1 MSSKIYTSA
10 LQGLNSVLVEVE
22 ADILGG
28 LPKTLI
34 VGLPDAAVSEASE
47 RVRSAIKNSQLE
59 FYNRRYTVNLAP
71 ADIKKEGP
79 SYDLPIAIA
88 ILVCTKQLEFDFKST
103 LFIGEL
109 SLDGSLRPVNGI
121 LSVVQLAK
129 EKGIKNIFLPKDN
142 ANEACL
148 IPGSDVFPS
157 KNLNQ
162 VIDHLSG
169 KKLISRHHYDWGR
182 EDIRDEYELDMA
194 HIKGQ
199 EHVKRALEIAASG
212 HHNVILT
219 GPPGS
224 GKTLL
229 SKATASILPKMSLEE
244 SLEVTRIYSVSGL
257 LLTSEPLISKR
268 PFRSP
273 HHSASTASLVG
284 GGRIPRPGEIS
295 LAHRGVLFLDE
306 FSEFSRSVLESL
318 RQPLEEGT
326 ITVSRVHSTLTY
338 PAKFILIAAQNP
350 CPCGYAS
357 DPVKTCTCTLSQ
369 IIKYQKKI
377 SGPLLDRIDLHVDVP
392 RIKFE
397 KLTEKKSAESS
408 KIIRKRVKK
417 AQKIQKQRFKNEKII
432 FNSEINQK
440 QIMEFCQVDQKTNE
454 LLKNAVNQLHLSA
467 RSYHRILKLSRTI
480 ADLAGSP
487 EIKMEHV
494 AEALQYRPKTMT

>member
-34 VGLPDAAVSEASE
+34 VGLPDTAVSEASE

-59 FYNRRYTVNLAP
+59 FPNRRYTVNLAP

-79 SYDLPIAIA
+79 SYDLPIAIS
-88 ILVCTKQLEFDFKST
+88 ILACTKQLDFDFEST

-129 EKGIKNIFLPKDN
+129 ERGIKNIFLPKDN

-148 IPGSDVFPS
+148 IPGPCIFAGN
-157 KNLNQ
+157 NLNQ
-162 VIDHLSG
+162 VVEHLNG
-169 KKLISRHHYDWGR
+169 KKIIASHYYDWKNE
-182 EDIRDEYELDMA
+182 EDFDDYELDMCY
-194 HIKGQ
+194 IKGQ

-229 SKATASILPKMSLEE
+229 SKAVASILPKMSLEE

-257 LLTSEPLISKR
+257 LSAKEPLISKR

-273 HHSASTASLVG
+273 HHSASSASLVG

-318 RQPLEEGT
+318 RQPLEEGA
-326 ITVSRVHSTLTY
+326 ITVSRVHSTLSY

-357 DPVKTCTCTLSQ
+357 DLVKTCTCTPSQ

-397 KLTEKKSAESS
+397 KLTDKKFTESS
-408 KIIRKRVKK
+408 KDIRKRVEA
-417 AQKIQKQRFKNEKII
+417 AQEIQRRRFKNEKII
-432 FNSEINQK
+432 FNSEMNQK

-480 ADLAGSP
+480 ADLAGSE

-494 AEALQYRPKTMT
+494 AEALQYRPKMQ

>member
-10 LQGLNSVLVEVE
+10 LLGLNSALVEVE

-34 VGLPDAAVSEASE
+34 VGLPDAAVTEAGE

-59 FYNRRYTVNLAP
+59 FLNRRYTVNLAP

-79 SYDLPIAIA
+79 SYDLPIAIS
-88 ILVCTKQLEFDFKST
+88 ILAASGQIIFDFRNA

-121 LSVVQLAK
+121 LSAIQLVK
-129 EKGIKNIFLPKDN
+129 EKGIKNIFLPEEN

-148 IPGSDVFPS
+148 IPGPDVFPC

-162 VIDHLSG
+162 VIDHLSR
-169 KKLISRHHYDWGR
+169 KKLISPHHYDWGK
-182 EDIRDEYELDMA
+182 EDIRDECELDMA
-194 HIKGQ
+194 YIKGQ

-229 SKATASILPKMSLEE
+229 SKATASIMPKMSLEE
-244 SLEVTRIYSVSGL
+244 SLEVTRIYSVAGL
-257 LLTSEPLISKR
+257 LSTKEPLISKR

-295 LAHRGVLFLDE
+295 LANRGVLFLDE

-318 RQPLEEGT
+318 RQPLEEGM

-350 CPCGYAS
+350 CACGYAS
-357 DPVKTCTCTLSQ
+357 DPVKTCICTPSQ

-377 SGPLLDRIDLHVDVP
+377 SGPLLDRIDMHIDVP

-397 KLTEKKSAESS
+397 KLTDEKVAESS
-408 KIIRKRVKK
+408 KKIRERVKK
-417 AQKIQKQRFKNEKII
+417 AQTVQKARFKRLGIF
-432 FNSEINQK
+432 FNSEMNQR
-440 QIMEFCQVDQKTNE
+440 QIMEFCRVEQKTQE

-480 ADLAGSP
+480 ADLAGFP

-494 AEALQYRPKTMT
+494 AEALQYRPKTLI